1 MRVRKTCSVCNA
13 PSNVF
18 VPSQEQLDATAPG
31 GHLGYQPGRRCIPPD
46 PCSHI
51 TSYEDLQNLPSIN
64 SVKLIGNKT
73 STELGLQG
81 AMVAISNEM
90 IGNMF
95 ATYNERE

>member
-1 MRVRKTCSVCNA
+1 MRVRGSCLVCN
-13 PSNVF
+13 PPKNTF
-18 VPSQEQLDATAPG
+18 TPSQEQLDATAPG
-31 GHLGYQPGRRCIPPD
+31 GYLGYQPGRRCIPPD

-73 STELGLQG
+73 SMELGLQG

-95 ATYNERE
+95 ATYNERG